1 MEQNANLTQAQREE
15 LETLAKMVAHN
26 IPSRLR
32 PDDFHQ
38 TKSDIVYRLRKLARY
53 PEAQS

>member
-1 MEQNANLTQAQREE
+1 MWPSDAQREE
-15 LETLAKMVAHN
+15 IIKLARLVDTN

-38 TKSDIVYRLRKLARY
+38 VKSDIVYRLRRMARR
-53 PEAQS
+53 PEAQ

>member
-1 MEQNANLTQAQREE
+1 MTEAQREE
-15 LETLAKMVAHN
+15 ILKLAHLVNIN

-38 TKSDIVYRLRKLARY
+38 TKSDIVFRLRKLARK
-53 PEAQS
+53 PEAQ

>member
-1 MEQNANLTQAQREE
+1 MTDNQREE
-15 LETLAKMVAHN
+15 LLKIAKLVDTN

-38 TKSDIVYRLRKLARY
+38 TKSDIVYRLRKLARN
-53 PEAQS
+53 PEAQ